1 MTHGLIKWV
10 LRKQTVLNGPGK
22 REEAN
27 SWAVCR
33 KAKMGHSRPKVMHA
47 KKVRG

>member
-1 MTHGLIKWV
+1 MAHGLIKWV
-10 LRKQTVLNGPGK
+10 LKKQTDLKGPKK

-33 KAKMGHSRPKVMHA
+33 KVRMGHNMLKVM
-47 KKVRG
+47 